1 MNKEQAIKIIEA
13 YVSGD
18 ISENE
23 LYIKEAIECV
33 KGLQEPNKQPK
44 GFLLVKVK
52 PMSKFDTK
60 KLGDD
65 ISAGTDAQYNVIV
78 HDGFIE
84 DLKIVN
90 P

>member
-1 MNKEQAIKIIEA
+1 MNKEKAIRIIEA

-18 ISENE
+18 VSENE
-23 LYIKEAIECV
+23 LYIKDAIECV

-52 PMSKFDTK
+52 HGFEVK
-60 KLGDD
+60 KLGED
-65 ISAGTDAQYNVIV
+65 ITSATDGSYHVIV

-84 DLKIVN
+84 DLKIIN